1 MVIVSAKVS
10 KRKILAGVLAA
21 VCVIALLVVLCVKS
35 DTPKEPAK
43 ETTQE
48 SAAQTLDGKTNEDR
62 ISYLSSFG
70 WQVQESPAQT
80 QEVRI
85 PEEFDEVFS
94 RYNDM
99 QKAQGFDLSK
109 YAGKAVKRYVYAIEN
124 HPAGDGY
131 LATVL
136 VYKNKI
142 IGGDVTGTAQ
152 GSQMHGFALPR

>member
-10 KRKILAGVLAA
+10 KRKIIAGVLAA
-21 VCVIALLVVLCVKS
+21 VCVIALLVILCTTAG
-35 DTPKEPAK
+35 TPSEEAGPSAT
-43 ETTQE
+43 ETAGQ
-48 SAAQTLDGKTNEDR
+48 ALNGKTNEDR
-62 ISYLSSFG
+62 ISYLGSFG
-70 WQVQESPAQT
+70 WQVAQTPAQT

>member
-21 VCVIALLVVLCVKS
+21 VCVIALLVVLCTKA
-35 DTPKEPAK
+35 DTPKEPSK
-43 ETTQE
+43 ESTV
-48 SAAQTLDGKTNEDR
+48 QTLDGKTNEDR
-62 ISYLSSFG
+62 ISYLNSFG
-70 WQVQESPAQT
+70 WQVQETPSQT

-124 HPAGDGY
+124 YPGGEAY
-131 LATVL
+131 SATVL

-152 GSQMHGFALPR
+152 GSQMHGFALPQ